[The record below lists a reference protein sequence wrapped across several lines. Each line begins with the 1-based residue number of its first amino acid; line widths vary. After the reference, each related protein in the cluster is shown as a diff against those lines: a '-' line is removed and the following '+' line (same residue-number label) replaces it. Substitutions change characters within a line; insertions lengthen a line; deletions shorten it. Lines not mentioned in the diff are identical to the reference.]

1 MAEVHTGQVTAH
13 HALLTTVVSLA
24 VALLVG
30 AGAVVLYYEVVDS
43 DVVLTPP
50 LAKPVVHVVTPE
62 QVTTA
67 RAIDKQEAERAVGAA
82 IAFGG
87 AARTDADAPA
97 SSLAGVPA
105 RTESMGR
112 IPVDKK

>member
-43 DVVLTPP
+43 DTVLPPPRVESVVQ
-50 LAKPVVHVVTPE
+50 VVTPE
-62 QVTTA
+62 QVTAA
-67 RAIDKQEAERAVGAA
+67 RAIDRHEAERAAGAA
-82 IAFGG
+82 VAFGG
-87 AARTDADAPA
+87 AARTVTGVQT

-105 RTESMGR
+105 RIESMGR
-112 IPVDKK
+112 IPVAKK